1 MAATMR
7 DVAQL
12 AGVSQRT
19 VSNVVNDY
27 EHVKP
32 ETREK
37 VHRAIAELR
46 YRPNI
51 TAQRLRRGR
60 TGIVA
65 LALPELS
72 GYFAELAEI
81 LQNSAKSAGITVLI
95 DQTGGDRAR
104 ELLVLEGY
112 RSSLIDALIYD
123 PLAVTPQEL
132 EHIDLDIPVV
142 LLGEHIDDSR
152 FTHISI
158 DNVEAAATATEHLL
172 GGGRRRIAVLGAS
185 GPRHPPGPGPAEQ
198 RLRGFTSAMAEAGL
212 PVPAHLAPR
221 TLGWT
226 RPAGHAATVQLMAH
240 ESPPDAIFCFNDL
253 LAVGALKALRELG
266 LRVPHDVA
274 VVGWDDLAEAS
285 YTSPELTTIAPDKQA
300 IARAAVQAVLIQLG
314 QRPDTGALPR
324 PAYSLIVRGSS

>member
-7 DVAQL
+7 EVALL

-27 EHVKP
+27 EHVRP

-51 TAQRLRRGR
+51 TAQRLRRGK

-81 LQNSAKSAGITVLI
+81 LQDSAKRAGITVLI

-112 RSSLIDALIYD
+112 RSSLIDALVYD

-142 LLGEHIDDSR
+142 LLGEHVDNSR

-172 GGGRRRIAVLGAS
+172 ARGRRRIAVLGAC

-198 RLRGFTSAMAEAGL
+198 RLRGFTGTMAEAGL
-212 PVPAHLAPR
+212 PVPGHLSPR

-226 RPAGHAATVQLMAH
+226 RPAGHAATLRLMATQF
-240 ESPPDAIFCFNDL
+240 PPDAIFCFNDL

-266 LRVPHDVA
+266 LQVPHDVA

-285 YTSPELTTIAPDKQA
+285 YTSPELTTIAPDKHA
-300 IARAAVQAVLIQLG
+300 IAHAAVQALLWQLG
-314 QRPDTGALPR
+314 RRPDLAPLPR
-324 PAYSLIVRGSS
+324 PGYSLVVRGSS